1 MTDYYRVLLGRKGI
15 YAETC
20 FAEGFIGV
28 DDEFGE
34 DLSGHLAEDWRSFN
48 KYWVPKVMQK
58 HPEKSKIGVG
68 LWCGYTWTVC
78 KGVKHGDVIL
88 SPDGSGSYRVG
99 DVTGDYSYH
108 PGAVL
113 PHRRSVTWRPV
124 SISRSA
130 MTDGLRNSCGS
141 IGTVSQISKH
151 SDELQKLLAGTI
163 GPIITVSDAAVE
175 DPVAFAMERHLEDFL
190 VLNWAQTELGKSY
203 DIYEED
209 GERVG
214 QQYPSDTGPI
224 DILAVSKDKK
234 ELLVVELKKGRA
246 SDVVVG
252 QILRYMGFVQ
262 DELAEDGQ
270 AVKGVVIALEDDQRI
285 RRALSMVP
293 FLSFYRY
300 EVTFKL
306 TKN

>member
-1 MTDYYRVLLGRKGI
+1 MTNYYRVMLGRKSV

-28 DDEFGE
+28 DDDFGE
-34 DLSGHLAEDWRSFN
+34 DLSSHLAEEWRSFN
-48 KYWVPKVMQK
+48 RYWVPKLLERY
-58 HPEKSKIGVG
+58 PEKTKIGIG

-78 KGVKHGDVIL
+78 KGIKQGDVVL
-88 SPDGSGSYRVG
+88 CPDGSGSYRVG
-99 DVTGDYSYH
+99 DVTSDYSYH

-113 PHRRSVTWRPV
+113 PHRRSVSWRAV
-124 SISRSA
+124 AISRSA

-151 SDELQKLLAGTI
+151 ADELQKLLAGTV

-190 VLNWAQTELGKSY
+190 VLNWGQTELGKFY
-203 DIYEED
+203 DIYEEE

-262 DELAEDGQ
+262 DELAEGGQ
-270 AVKGVVIALEDDQRI
+270 TVKGVVIALEDDQRI

-293 FLSFYRY
+293 LLSFYRY

-306 TKN
+306 TKT